1 MMLAYDALFC
11 MTNADRIAYGND
23 FKQYTSRMVAL
34 FVLAWGKRT
43 RRLDLIDEFI
53 GYLSVTQV
61 LFRNM
66 NDRNI
71 IRCRKSIWKDD
82 PETPAKN
89 PDAIKHEIAEAL
101 DRIDEGINKW
111 RSAQE
116 RTRHVD
122 GTGRNPD

>member
-1 MMLAYDALFC
+1 MRLAYDALFC

-43 RRLDLIDEFI
+43 RRLGLIDEFI

-82 PETPAKN
+82 PETPAKS

-116 RTRHVD
+116 RIRHVD